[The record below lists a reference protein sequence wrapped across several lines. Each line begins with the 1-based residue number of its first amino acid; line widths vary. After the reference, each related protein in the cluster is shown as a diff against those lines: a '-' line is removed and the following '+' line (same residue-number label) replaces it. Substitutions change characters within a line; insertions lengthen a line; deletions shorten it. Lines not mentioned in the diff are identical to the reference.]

1 MIILLYAI
9 IKRSTIVFDSAAFN
23 QNVRLEIEEKL
34 PTIWM
39 LFFQNL
45 HSSIYDTEEQLEDSW
60 VGSDLWLAI
69 K

>member
-9 IKRSTIVFDSAAFN
+9 IKRSTMVFGAAAFN

-45 HSSIYDTEEQLEDSW
+45 HSSKCETDEQIEDSW
-60 VGSDLWLAI
+60 IGSDLWLAI